1 MIPPRPDLL
10 KEGSSWRCRRA
21 LLAILGCGL
30 AAMPMDAAER
40 FVWQPVQRYLIR
52 RQGDAQPVSGTR
64 RLNSFTNYTH
74 LGTDFGFHGAAQH
87 EIEWVRD
94 EVSVHLGQQP
104 DVWAGMWHSLAGR
117 AVDTGRVMD
126 FRRVYP
132 APLAAKRQPRV
143 TALRID
149 AKGRGAVKLEVKN
162 AAGEVRWSQIVP
174 LTEDGG
180 AEHRFELKP
189 EEFPDAKQLIW
200 TAEPGS
206 EVTVSGLYLG
216 VTLPEMP
223 WDEYVFLASYAKL
236 LRCHNAATGYVRDRA
251 HLPEGAFESVP
262 ATGLFVLATAAAAQE
277 PLGVVTRDFARKC
290 LLQTHAAMM
299 RLRRSHGLLPHFV
312 WRVGKEH
319 FIHPNTEYSSIDT
332 ALYAQC
338 VLLAARM
345 LGENALEAQILDFI
359 RQIDFQALKLPSGHC
374 SHGTHQDGER
384 VLPHGWADWGGETAL
399 VNLLQRLADPRAPI
413 ARATHPGRA
422 WQGTGFITEI
432 QSLLYEDFDQDR
444 ADALDGVNW
453 LGARR
458 FMWQAQANF
467 FPARDATG
475 FAARKAVYGLSAG
488 ENEFGNAYYVGG
500 VDLPD
505 QRLIHPHYLL
515 MSATVSPRPGEALT
529 ALQNLEE
536 AGFFP
541 PWGLVENFTQD
552 GGSHLAMDG
561 GLNASFESLGAFHL
575 LMKLRGLPNP
585 VYEAGR
591 GIPALRQA
599 MRLYFEETSAAGSGT
614 AGAN

>member
-1 MIPPRPDLL
+1 MISPGPVML
-10 KEGSSWRCRRA
+10 KQGRSWRCRRGLLVVLGSIFAVQA
-21 LLAILGCGL
+21 LA
-30 AAMPMDAAER
+30 AAER

-52 RQGDAQPVSGTR
+52 RQADAQPVAGTR

-74 LGTDFGFHGAAQH
+74 LGTDFGFHGQAEH
-87 EIEWVRD
+87 EIEWMSD
-94 EVSVHLGQQP
+94 QVSVHLGQQP

-117 AVDTGRVMD
+117 AVDAGLVMN
-126 FRRVYP
+126 FGKVYP
-132 APLAAKRQPRV
+132 ASLSASRQPKV

-149 AKGRGAVKLEVKN
+149 ATGRGAVKLEVKN
-162 AAGEVRWSQIVP
+162 AAGAVSWSCVVP
-174 LTEDGG
+174 LAEDSPG
-180 AEHRFELKP
+180 EHRFDLKP
-189 EEFPDAKQLIW
+189 EEFPNAKQLIW
-200 TAEPGS
+200 TSEPGS
-206 EVTVSGLYLG
+206 EVTVKGLYLG
-216 VTLPEMP
+216 VSLPEMP

-236 LRCHNAATGYVRDRA
+236 LRCHSAATGYVRDRA

-262 ATGLFVLATAAAAQE
+262 ATGLFLLATAAAAQK
-277 PLGVVTRDFARKC
+277 PLEVVTKDFARKC
-290 LLQTHAAMM
+290 LRQTHAAMM
-299 RLRRSHGLLPHFV
+299 RLRRAHGLLPHFV

-332 ALYAQC
+332 AIYAQS

-345 LGENALEAQILDFI
+345 LGDSSIEAQILDFM
-359 RQIDFQALKLPSGHC
+359 RQIDFKSLMLPSGHC
-374 SHGTHQDGER
+374 SHGIHDDGVR

-399 VNLLQRLADPRAPI
+399 VNLLHRLADPRAAI

-444 ADALDGVNW
+444 TDALDGVNW

-467 FPARDATG
+467 FPARAPES
-475 FAARKAVYGLSAG
+475 FAARAAVYGLSAG
-488 ENEFGNAYYVGG
+488 ENEFGNAYHVGG

-515 MSATVSPRPGEALT
+515 MSATVSPRPEES
-529 ALQNLEE
+529 LQAMKKLEE

-541 PWGLVENFTQD
+541 PWGLVENFTHD

-575 LMKLRGLPNP
+575 LMKVRGLPNP